1 LPEEPIS
8 MKYLVITKPIK
19 IIGQPN
25 CLLEIT
31 EGPIIIKINENYD
44 NEVVKFS
51 QVQIQFDINLPE
63 KSRIENENTNSKLTF
78 LFKIYPGSL
87 VEIEDCDITCTR
99 ENDALNNKLICF
111 LMKYCPY
118 QEFNSDLL
126 SPNITILTIISS
138 RIEKFYQ
145 TIRAG
150 ENCIINIE
158 KSFINKNIGKP
169 IAVLNPLI
177 IKVVGSIF
185 ENNGDNA
192 IHVKFVKDENLIND
206 SRKLFFNN
214 NEFLYNNGCG
224 IFLDGIENFVFDL
237 DIRIDSNL
245 FKRNAGD
252 GIFFMD
258 VLAKSLI
265 IQKNKFMY
273 GKMNGLNFQKVYQ
286 KVSLPLQGNS
296 KSIISGA
303 LPNSPNIDIT
313 ENQFIENDGYGIFLS
328 DTKSKISLNNF
339 VHNGM
344 GGILLVNINNNN
356 TGNSNSAN
364 NSSNN
369 QLEKENNYNSNSAVK
384 STQTHGNTSSMVN
397 DHNSILS
404 YIYTSPGTTALH
416 KNSFLKNGGSGLKIV
431 NYNNFVSISECV
443 MKENIEFGIYIEV
456 DYNASILNAKNAQ
469 IGDTQSSLME
479 KIKSFQ
485 SADNSKIPKET
496 NIYLHNSSLIN
507 NMKSGLFLNN
517 CFAFLENTIIGDN
530 LDFSIYTPKQQFV
543 KCFRLSKISNT
554 NLINGNIGG
563 PWGEISTIS
572 KTFCSSCTESSKVI
586 KTFNKTILPQ
596 PNVNNE
602 QEEKHKNL
610 IENEKNMDKVREP
623 NKMQFQT
630 ENAYSNRNKNSDNN
644 NAIQNNNNPRISNE
658 NRVNSNDT
666 NINNKKNNTGNSD
679 DNDNNKCRII

>member
-1 LPEEPIS
+1 

-51 QVQIQFDINLPE
+51 QVKIEFDVNLPD

-169 IAVLNPLI
+169 LAVLNPLI

-192 IHVKFVKDENLIND
+192 IHVKFIKDENLIND

-265 IQKNKFMY
+265 IQKNQFMY

-286 KVSLPLQGNS
+286 KVSIPPQGNI
-296 KSIISGA
+296 KSA
-303 LPNSPNIDIT
+303 LSHSPNIDIT

-344 GGILLVNINNNN
+344 GGILLVNISNSN
-356 TGNSNSAN
+356 TGNSNSVN

-369 QLEKENNYNSNSAVK
+369 QSEKENNYNSNSAVK
-384 STQTHGNTSSMVN
+384 STQAHGNTSSMVN

-404 YIYTSPGTTALH
+404 YIYTSPGTTSLH
-416 KNSFLKNGGSGLKIV
+416 KNTFFKNGGSGLKIV

-443 MKENIEFGIYIEV
+443 MKENIEFGVYIEI
-456 DYNASILNAKNAQ
+456 DYNASILNPKNSQ
-469 IGDTQSSLME
+469 IGDSQSSLME

-485 SADNSKIPKET
+485 AADNSKIPKET
-496 NIYLHNSSLIN
+496 NIYLYNSSLIN

-517 CFAFLENTIIGDN
+517 CFAFFENTIISDN

-543 KCFRLSKISNT
+543 KCFRLSKTSNT

-572 KTFCSSCTESSKVI
+572 KTFCSSCTDSSKVK
-586 KTFNKTILPQ
+586 KTFHKTNLPHE
-596 PNVNNE
+596 NVNPV
-602 QEEKHKNL
+602 QGEKQKN
-610 IENEKNMDKVREP
+610 IIDKEKNIEKILEP
-623 NKMQFQT
+623 NKIQVKT
-630 ENAYSNRNKNSDNN
+630 ENAESNKN
-644 NAIQNNNNPRISNE
+644 PKISIE
-658 NRVNSNDT
+658 NRGNSNDT

-679 DNDNNKCRII
+679 DNENNKCRII